1 MQMQRLTLALL
12 AGLGM
17 ISTHTYAATA
27 VENAGIAVEFE
38 LAGSCTLDTSA
49 AGTTYATFNAPYG
62 TATNQTLDA
71 TVIVN
76 CTNALP
82 YRIGA
87 KGGNNLIGEQRYL
100 SSGANTLPY
109 TVRNGATEWG
119 DADISGYDTAYFPDF
134 TTINAESR
142 TGTGANEN
150 LTITYEVTL
159 TGSESSGQYSDSLTF
174 VVAWP

>member
-1 MQMQRLTLALL
+1 MKMQRLTLALL

-17 ISTHTYAATA
+17 VSAHTYAATA
-27 VENAGIAVEFE
+27 VENGGIAVQFE

-62 TATNQTLDA
+62 TATNQSLNA
-71 TVIVN
+71 TVTVN
-76 CTNALP
+76 CTAALP
-82 YRIGA
+82 YRVGA
-87 KGGNNLIGEQRYL
+87 KGGNNLVGEQRNL
-100 SSGANTLPY
+100 SNGTDTIPY

-142 TGTGANEN
+142 TGTGADEA

-159 TGSESSGQYSDSLTF
+159 AGTENSGQYSDALTF